1 MEGSNG
7 GSGVDCFVHV
17 QTRGRWGARARASSN
32 AHRAANANGLY
43 AANRHLFRQVTRHIA
58 ILLIIQIRVVTPCL
72 VDVR

>member
-1 MEGSNG
+1 MLAQVLIVSYTYKLA
-7 GSGVDCFVHV
+7 VA
-17 QTRGRWGARARASSN
+17 GARARASPN